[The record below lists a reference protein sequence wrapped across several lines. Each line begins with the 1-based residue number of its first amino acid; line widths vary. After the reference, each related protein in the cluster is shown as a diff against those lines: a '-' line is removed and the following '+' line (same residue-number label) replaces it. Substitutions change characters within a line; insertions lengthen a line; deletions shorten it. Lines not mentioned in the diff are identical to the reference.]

1 MSNRRESGRRGR
13 RPAHPGGQPTSRI
26 PTASAATVL
35 AAGAVAH
42 LLPGVVAWRSMRCRL
57 LPRLAGV
64 GDAGHVA
71 LTFDDGPDPKAT
83 PPILDALDTL
93 GWQATFFCLGSQ
105 VRRSPDL
112 TRELVRRGHEIAVH
126 GDSHRSHLRRPFT
139 STVPDLRRARETV
152 EDVAGVPVRW
162 FRPPYGA
169 VSTATLVAARTTGL
183 QLVLWTTWGLDWQP
197 RATGRTVAANV
208 ARTFRPGATV
218 LLHDS
223 DITSIPG
230 TWRSALS
237 ALPILGRQWARPV
250 CGSELSASTESSTPD
265 APLVVGP
272 AEVPRPRR
280 PAGRGRRRAWRRAR
294 PGRRSSPWPRRWP

>member
-1 MSNRRESGRRGR
+1 MTRGSLSGDRT
-13 RPAHPGGQPTSRI
+13 RPAGTTATRPGDGPGHVGAR
-26 PTASAATVL
+26 PGVGVAAATGL
-35 AAGAVAH
+35 AAGVVAH

-57 LPRLAGV
+57 LPQLSGV
-64 GDAGHVA
+64 GDSGHVA
-71 LTFDDGPDPKAT
+71 ITFDDGPDPVAT
-83 PPILDALDTL
+83 PAILDALDSL
-93 GWQATFFCLGSQ
+93 GWRATFFCLGSQ

-112 TRELVRRGHEIAVH
+112 TGELVRRGHEVAVH

-139 STVPDLRRARETV
+139 STVPDLLRARDTIE
-152 EDVAGVPVRW
+152 EAAGVPVRW

-169 VSTATLVAARTTGL
+169 VSSATLVAARKAGL
-183 QLVLWTTWGLDWQP
+183 RLVLWTTWGLDWRP

-237 ALPILGRQWARPV
+237 ALPILGQQWAAA
-250 CGSELSASTESSTPD
+250 GLQ
-265 APLVVGP
+265 VGTLG
-272 AEVPRPRR
+272 AHGV
-280 PAGRGRRRAWRRAR
+280 GDQ
-294 PGRRSSPWPRRWP
+294 RRSSGDRAGRVVPVSRPVPTPAPTAGDHPVRPR

>member
-1 MSNRRESGRRGR
+1 MTSGAAGSGVEAAGGPRG
-13 RPAHPGGQPTSRI
+13 AG
-26 PTASAATVL
+26 AATVL
-35 AAGAVAH
+35 AAGVVAH

-64 GDAGHVA
+64 GDPDHVA

-93 GWQATFFCLGSQ
+93 GWRATFFCLGSQ
-105 VRRSPDL
+105 VRRSPAL
-112 TRELVRRGHEIAVH
+112 TRDLVRRGHEIAVH
-126 GDSHRSHLRRPFT
+126 GDSHRSHLRRPVT

-152 EDVAGVPVRW
+152 EDVAGVEVRW

-169 VSTATLVAARTTGL
+169 VSTATLVAARACGL

-218 LLHDS
+218 VLHDS

-237 ALPILGRQWARPV
+237 ALPILSRQWAAAGLR
-250 CGSELSASTESSTPD
+250 
-265 APLVVGP
+265 VGP
-272 AEVPRPRR
+272 LGEHGVAARRSAGRPTGPNP
-280 PAGRGRRRAWRRAR
+280 PAGKPRAAAGAATGDGP
-294 PGRRSSPWPRRWP
+294 PGRPSPPWLPP

>member
-1 MSNRRESGRRGR
+1 VTTRSLPADRGQWGTTAAAPGLVSGRAF
-13 RPAHPGGQPTSRI
+13 RPPGP
-26 PTASAATVL
+26 AAAT
-35 AAGAVAH
+35 AAGLTAGVVAH

-57 LPRLAGV
+57 LPQLSGV
-64 GDAGHVA
+64 GDTGHVA
-71 LTFDDGPDPKAT
+71 VTFDDGPDPEAT
-83 PPILDALDTL
+83 PTILDALDTL
-93 GWQATFFCLGSQ
+93 GWRATFFCLGSQ

-112 TRELVRRGHEIAVH
+112 ARELVRRGHEVAVH
-126 GDSHRSHLRRPFT
+126 GDSHGSHLRRPFT
-139 STVPDLRRARETV
+139 STVPDLLRARDTIEETT
-152 EDVAGVPVRW
+152 GGPVRW

-169 VSTATLVAARTTGL
+169 VSSATLVAARKSGL

-237 ALPILGRQWARPV
+237 ALPILSRQWVAAGLHVGTLGEHGVGNQRR
-250 CGSELSASTESSTPD
+250 ASGD
-265 APLVVGP
+265 RMGRVGRVGP
-272 AEVPRPRR
+272 DTASGPTVAPAAGDVPLP
-280 PAGRGRRRAWRRAR
+280 PQ
-294 PGRRSSPWPRRWP
+294 

>member
-1 MSNRRESGRRGR
+1 M
-13 RPAHPGGQPTSRI
+13 
-26 PTASAATVL
+26 
-35 AAGAVAH
+35 
-42 LLPGVVAWRSMRCRL
+42 
-57 LPRLAGV
+57 
-64 GDAGHVA
+64 
-71 LTFDDGPDPKAT
+71 
-83 PPILDALDTL
+83 
-93 GWQATFFCLGSQ
+93 
-105 VRRSPDL
+105 
-112 TRELVRRGHEIAVH
+112 H

-237 ALPILGRQWARPV
+237 ALPILGRQWARGRSAGRDARRARSRRLRTRRSWSDRRKSPGRPIAARGRHRAWRQPSRAAV
-250 CGSELSASTESSTPD
+250 VALVAALALTAAGCGAATSPGAAPPTIQVVTGLYPLAQAIQQVGGSTVSVID
-265 APLVVGP
+265 VVPAGANPRTYRLGP
-272 AEVPRPRR
+272 AQIAAVAPRR
-280 PAGRGRRRAWRRAR
+280 PGGRGRADSSRRSRRRPPARVRRSMWR
-294 PGRRSSPWPRRWP
+294 PGWRPATLMYGWILI